1 MRNLVRPIRH
11 GLFVI
16 TAAVVFV
23 MFSPRAK
30 ADAPGWMHSAASAP
44 LPAYDEKTDAVLLYS
59 EDVTTVTS
67 DGKMKGIVRRAYKIL
82 RPEGRKYGEVY
93 GYSGRDQ
100 KIGSMKAWCIP
111 AQGKDYEVKDRDAM
125 ERSLSVF
132 GGELASDMKMRV
144 LTIPAADPG
153 NVVGYEIDYQGRPY
167 VLQDEWQVQGSIPI
181 REARYTLQ
189 MPPGWRFRTV
199 WLNHPKV
206 DAQESGGNE
215 WRWVVTDEKQIVPE
229 RRMPPFAGLVGRM
242 IVSFLAPDSKQ
253 QSGFLTWD
261 DMGKWQRDLA
271 VGRRDPTQEI
281 SQKVMALTTSISSLD
296 QKMAEISKFM
306 QKEIRYVA
314 IELGIGGWQ
323 PHSAADVFNHRYG
336 DCKDKATLMSA
347 MLKQAGVESYYVII
361 NTRRGA
367 VGPDTP
373 PMMSLFNHVI
383 LAIKLPDG
391 AAMAKY
397 EAVFED
403 PRLGLLLI
411 FDPTDEKTPI
421 GHLRSDLQG
430 NYSLL
435 VTPDGGE
442 LIRTPQLPTGSNGSS
457 HTAHLTLDANGT
469 LRGQMNV
476 TRKGDFATYE
486 RYEQISVQASKDRV
500 KRIEQEVAHSIGMFD
515 ITSAQMLNLDVTDL
529 PFGYI
534 FNLVAPS
541 YAKPAGNL
549 LMIRPRVMGIRS
561 SDLME
566 EKEPRKFPVIFPGP
580 EKDVDSFEIALP
592 AGYEI
597 DDLPLPV
604 DIDYSFASYHSRTEK
619 KESAILYTRTFEVKE
634 LVVPMEK
641 LDELKKLYRI
651 IAGDER
657 STAVLKA
664 KP

>member
-1 MRNLVRPIRH
+1 MRPIRH

-16 TAAVVFV
+16 TAAVVFL

-30 ADAPGWMHSAASAP
+30 ADAPGWMHSAATAP
-44 LPAYDEKTDAVLLYS
+44 LPAYDEKTDAVLLYA
-59 EDVTTVTS
+59 EDVTTVTP
-67 DGKMKGIVRRAYKIL
+67 DGKMKGFVRRAYKIL
-82 RPEGRKYGEVY
+82 RPEGRKYATAHALVNGE
-93 GYSGRDQ
+93 Q
-100 KIGSMKAWCIP
+100 KVGSMHGWCIP
-111 AQGKDYEVKDRDAM
+111 KQGKDYDVKDKDVV
-125 ERSLSVF
+125 ERS
-132 GGELASDMKMRV
+132 GAAGWEMASDSKVKV
-144 LTIPAADPG
+144 LEIPAGEPG
-153 NVVGYEIDYQGRPY
+153 NVVGFEIEYQARPF
-167 VLQDEWQVQGSIPI
+167 VLEDEWNFQETIPVK
-181 REARYTLQ
+181 EARYSLQ
-189 MPPGWRFRTV
+189 MPPGWEYSAV
-199 WLNHPKV
+199 WLNHAKV
-206 DAQESGGNE
+206 EPNAVGGNQ
-215 WRWVVTDEKQIVPE
+215 WQWVVNDVPAIRYE
-229 RRMPPFAGLVGRM
+229 RHMPPFSALAARM
-242 IVSFLAPDSKQ
+242 VVAFLGPGATRSN
-253 QSGFLTWD
+253 SFLTWD
-261 DMGKWQRDLA
+261 DMARWQRDLA
-271 VGRRDPTQEI
+271 NGRHEATPGIR
-281 SQKVMALTTSISSLD
+281 QKFAEVTAGQDTAQTKLLAIAKFL
-296 QKMAEISKFM
+296 QKD
-306 QKEIRYVA
+306 IRYVA

-323 PHSAADVFNHRYG
+323 PHAAADVFAHRYG
-336 DCKDKATLMSA
+336 DCKDKATLLST
-347 MLKQAGVESYYVII
+347 MLKLADIDSYYVFI

-367 VGPDTP
+367 VGPQTP
-373 PMMSLFNHVI
+373 PMRIFDHAI
-383 LAIKLPDG
+383 LAIKLPDQIQ
-391 AAMAKY
+391 
-397 EAVFED
+397 D
-403 PRLGLLLI
+403 PRYMAVLDHPKLGKLLI

-421 GHLRSDLQG
+421 GNLSGDLQA
-430 NYSLL
+430 NYAFL
-435 VTPDGGE
+435 VRPDGGE
-442 LIRTPQLPTGSNGSS
+442 LIRTPQLPTGSNGIS
-457 HTAHLTLDANGT
+457 HTGHLTLDANGT

-529 PFGYI
+529 PFGYV

-604 DIDYSFASYHSRTEK
+604 DVDYSFASYHSRTEK

-634 LVVPMEK
+634 LVVPTEK